1 MRQREGRFSM
11 GGRYLRNPLLLWVRR
26 HARRRA
32 TVLILT
38 LWIVL
43 VLTLLAHSLAF
54 EIQVESKLTS
64 TYRDQFRAEQLARI
78 GIARAVTDLRNDR
91 LVERPEETIKDINA
105 REPFDALGDI
115 WTDGSIVPRV
125 FEVQNSDPATTAQ
138 KIEGE
143 YELFVMDEESKI
155 GLNNNKEGMHLA
167 LKFLLMTLDV
177 DEKDAEE
184 MAYAI
189 RDWKDPDDEVAAPE
203 GVGES
208 ERVYYAK
215 MRDRLSGRSRRN
227 EDEPQRDFSEEENV
241 FYPKNAP
248 FSTTEELMKIPG
260 ITEELYYGYDPEKDP
275 EPGFFPARSLGRKR
289 KDQPVGLRD
298 LVTARSLALN
308 VNTASYECLAAV
320 FGAALGELEQGC
332 DLADTLIKSRQGGKE
347 DGIDNDKALSN
358 LNKLSELDGFTPQV
372 LTNAAKALPLSVLSD
387 HFTIYS
393 RAFIGK
399 RQERSRSSVN
409 RTQVNRPLPS
419 ARIVAECTRKVLQFP
434 IYEYEEGEQEYT
446 NSDDF
451 DTKMPAYKGMY
462 VPKGG
467 RAGAGAA
474 ARGAA
479 ARAPAGGGGVATE
492 AWFAPVVYFKRW
504 NSY

>member
-1 MRQREGRFSM
+1 MRSLTGRFAIRSLASLPSPVTR
-11 GGRYLRNPLLLWVRR
+11 GLCRQG
-26 HARRRA
+26 RRRA
-32 TVLILT
+32 AILILT

-64 TYRDQFRAEQLARI
+64 TYRDQFRAEQMARI

-91 LVERPEETIKDINA
+91 LSERPEETIKDVTD

-115 WTDGSIVPRV
+115 WTGASIVPRV
-125 FEVQNSDPATTAQ
+125 FEVENADAASRAQ

-143 YELFVMDEESKI
+143 YELFVLDEESKI
-155 GLNNNKEGMHLA
+155 GLNNNKEGMHLV
-167 LKFLLMTLDV
+167 LKFLLMQLDL
-177 DEKDAEE
+177 DETDAEE
-184 MAYAI
+184 IAYAI
-189 RDWKDPDDEVAAPE
+189 RDWKDADDDVAAPE
-203 GVGES
+203 GTGES

-215 MRDRLSGRSRRN
+215 MRDKFGGRRRRSDP
-227 EDEPQRDFSEEENV
+227 EAERDFAEEEDV

-260 ITEELYYGYDPEKDP
+260 ITEELYYGYNPDENQ
-275 EPGFFPARSLGRKR
+275 EPDFFPARSLGKKR
-289 KDQPVGLRD
+289 KDKPVGLRD

-320 FGAALGELEQGC
+320 FGAAVGELEQGC
-332 DLADTLIKSRQGGKE
+332 DLAETLIKSRQGGKE
-347 DGIDNDKALSN
+347 ENIDNDKALST
-358 LNKLSELDGFTPQV
+358 LNKLSEVSGFTPQI
-372 LTNAAKALPLSVLSD
+372 LTKAAQALSLSVLSD

-393 RAFIGK
+393 RAFVGQRK
-399 RQERSRSSVN
+399 ERSHSSVN
-409 RTQVNRPLPS
+409 RNKVERSQPS
-419 ARIVAECTRKVLQFP
+419 ACIVAECTRKVLQFP
-434 IYEYEEGEQEYT
+434 IYAYEEGDREYT
-446 NSDDF
+446 NEDDF
-451 DTKMPAYKGMY
+451 DTQMPAYKGMY

-467 RAGAGAA
+467 RAASTA
-474 ARGAA
+474 ARGATA
-479 ARAPAGGGGVATE
+479 NSPTGAATE

>member
-1 MRQREGRFSM
+1 MRLRKGWFARRGMRFQ
-11 GGRYLRNPLLLWVRR
+11 NPLTQWG
-26 HARRRA
+26 RRRA
-32 TVLILT
+32 TILILT

-91 LVERPEETIKDINA
+91 LVERPEEAVKDINA
-105 REPFDALGDI
+105 KEPFDALGDI
-115 WTDGSIVPRV
+115 WTGASIVPRS
-125 FEVQNSDPATTAQ
+125 FEVQNPDPANSAQ
-138 KIEGE
+138 KVEGE
-143 YELFVMDEESKI
+143 YELLVIDEESKI
-155 GLNNNKEGMHLA
+155 GLNNSKEGMHLV
-167 LKFLLMTLDV
+167 LKFLLMQLEV
-177 DEKDAEE
+177 DEKDADEI
-184 MAYAI
+184 AYAI
-189 RDWKDPDDEVAAPE
+189 KDWQDPDDEVSVPE
-203 GVGES
+203 ALGES

-215 MRDRLSGRSRRN
+215 LRNKLAGHGRRRR
-227 EDEPQRDFSEEENV
+227 EKDSESQRDFSEEDKV

-260 ITEELYYGYDPEKDP
+260 ITEELYYGYDPDKDP
-275 EPGFFPARSLGRKR
+275 EPEFFPTRSLGKKKR
-289 KDQPVGLRD
+289 NQVVGLRD

-320 FGAALGELEQGC
+320 FGAAAGELKQGC

-347 DGIDNDKALSN
+347 DGIDNDKALTN
-358 LNKLSELDGFTPQV
+358 LNKLTEVSDFTAQI
-372 LTNAAKALPLSVLSD
+372 LANANKALPLTVLSD

-399 RQERSRSSVN
+399 HKESSHSSVN
-409 RTQVNRPLPS
+409 RNRVERPLPS

-434 IYEYEEGEQEYT
+434 IYDVQEGDREST
-446 NSDDF
+446 NADDF

-467 RAGAGAA
+467 RAAGTA
-474 ARGAA
+474 ARGASTRA
-479 ARAPAGGGGVATE
+479 ANANATGVATE
-492 AWFAPVVYFKRW
+492 AWFVPVVYFKRW